1 MGSVM
6 LANAKQSRADDRE
19 TVMLRAKVVD
29 SRGTREARISDVSA
43 RGLLGNMEQPPQ
55 RGEFINI
62 HFPAREVAGQ
72 VRWVNGRQ
80 FGVRLRERV
89 DAASLTSG
97 RRPRQVAKPIA
108 VEAEEDMSLKG
119 TIIAYAVL
127 GLTALST
134 AYLIVTYVIF

>member
-1 MGSVM
+1 MM
-6 LANAKQSRADDRE
+6 HNAARSRTDDRE

-29 SRGTREARISDVSA
+29 SRGTHDARISDVSA
-43 RGLLGNMEQPPQ
+43 RGLLGNMENPPA

-62 HFPAREVAGQ
+62 HFPSAEVAGQ
-72 VRWVNGRQ
+72 VRWVKGRQ

-89 DAASLTSG
+89 DAASLGSA
-97 RRPRQVAKPIA
+97 RRPRARQVARPA
-108 VEAEEDMSLKG
+108 ATQGEEGMSLKG
-119 TIIAYAVL
+119 TIIAYIVL